1 MSGQGRRK
9 DLERFL
15 DLDGGRTVMLGAAQ
29 QRREHVDVVRTE
41 DSVHPGRL
49 LDDAITHLL
58 GETAADGDLHAGAL
72 ALDRGE
78 LAEVTEKTSRCI
90 LTNGAGV
97 DNDDVG
103 AHVAGVGRAGGS
115 LGDLLNGD
123 EAGLLQQARHSFG
136 VVFIHLAAER
146 AHRIGAG
153 QHGAVLRHRIHRSEV

>member
-1 MSGQGRRK
+1 MRA
-9 DLERFL
+9 E
-15 DLDGGRTVMLGAAQ
+15 DGI
-29 QRREHVDVVRTE
+29 
-41 DSVHPGRL
+41 HPGRL
-49 LDDAITHLL
+49 LDDAVTHLL
-58 GETAADGDLHAGAL
+58 GEAAANRNLHAGAFTL
-72 ALDRGE
+72 NRSE
-78 LAEVTEKTSRCI
+78 LAEVTEESGRGVF
-90 LTNGAGV
+90 TNRTGV
-97 DNDDVG
+97 DHDDVG